1 MNDLNGGE
9 ISQPAEELALRF
21 LQGTGI
27 AEVEE
32 PVEEEPDDEPEDSG
46 TPEFSGHPAWK
57 TILDAVPAEYH
68 DKVLP
73 TLQEWDAGV
82 SRRFQKIH
90 DEYEP
95 YKEFE
100 QYDPNNL
107 KQAADLYTALVN
119 DPAATWETIGKVF
132 GLSPE
137 DLSQSVSS
145 EDDEDFD
152 YSELP
157 PSVKAKLAKID
168 EHDRALEMMQ
178 KEQYARQQSQTEAE
192 EDAALDAYISELH
205 EQYGG
210 FDEEYVVSLIASGYD
225 GEEAVERFYSLI
237 ETASKASNPTPAAPK
252 QSAPRIMS
260 GSGGVPTPEIPDT
273 SKMSNQDTQSLV
285 AEILK
290 LAANE

>member
-1 MNDLNGGE
+1 MNDRNGGE
-9 ISQPAEELALRF
+9 TSQNAEELALRF

-27 AEVEE
+27 ANVEE
-32 PVEEEPDDEPEDSG
+32 PDEEPDEEPEDDSQE
-46 TPEFSGHPAWK
+46 EFSGHPAWK

-95 YKEFE
+95 YKALED
-100 QYDPNNL
+100 YDPDNL
-107 KQAADLYTALVN
+107 KQAADLYAALVN

-157 PSVKAKLAKID
+157 PAVKAKLAKID
-168 EHDRALEMMQ
+168 EHERALEMMQ
-178 KEQYARQQSQTEAE
+178 REQYERQQSQTEAE
-192 EDAALDAYISELH
+192 EDAALDEYISELH

-210 FDEEYVVSLIASGYD
+210 FDEEYVISLIASGYD
-225 GEEAVERFYSLI
+225 GEEAVERFYEVI
-237 ETASKASNPTPAAPK
+237 ETASKASAPEAPR
-252 QSAPRIMS
+252 QSAPRVMS